1 MSRNLDEDVQSIKKQ
16 EKANKIVEDHEKT
29 PKEPMDDAEKEDLV
43 RKEIAKTIVNQII
56 AKIQTDFAQGG
67 ELRLK
72 CSSLDSNKTLEE
84 EILKEEA
91 KAEAVISSISNKIIQ
106 NSISDSNYSDSIYND
121 TKMAFSDAPS
131 STDEVYHDVETDIS
145 DLNINEDDLV
155 KSLNEL
161 DLSGGGNPIE
171 SAGIKASSGVVSP
184 SSNDDSSKLISS
196 MSQSKLFM
204 KKSLSNHELVS
215 NFALN
220 MHRIDKDVT
229 RCDRTYWYFTSND
242 NLKKLKNIMYT

>member
-1 MSRNLDEDVQSIKKQ
+1 MSRNLDEDVQSTKNQ
-16 EKANKIVEDHEKT
+16 EIANTIVEDDEKT
-29 PKEPMDDAEKEDLV
+29 PKEPADDAEKEDLV

-56 AKIQTDFAQGG
+56 AKIQADFAQGG
-67 ELRLK
+67 ELRPK

-91 KAEAVISSISNKIIQ
+91 KAEAVISSLSNKMIQ

-131 STDEVYHDVETDIS
+131 STDEVYHDVDTDIS
-145 DLNINEDDLV
+145 DLNINEEDLV

-161 DLSGGGNPIE
+161 DLSAGSNPIE
-171 SAGIKASSGVVSP
+171 SAGNKASSGVVSP
-184 SSNDDSSKLISS
+184 SSNDSSKLMSS